1 MGFHHNAVWPQQHW
15 SAPIIRTV
23 TSAAGRKF
31 EGNCR
36 DIDRLLQIHQTEG
49 GTDRGRRVRLEV
61 LNKSAIVLL
70 TAFWEAYC
78 EDVAG
83 EALEYIVRHTKD
95 AGGLPQDLR
104 KAVAKELKEEPHEL
118 AVWRLADTG
127 WRTELASRLT
137 ALKEKRDRQLNT
149 PKTQQIDD
157 LFKQALGISDLPKSW
172 RWQRMS
178 ARRAGGKLDEFV
190 ELRGSI
196 AHRGH
201 GAAGVL
207 KSQVEEYYDHVKH
220 LVEKTD
226 ARVRDAIQATTGRVP
241 W

>member
-1 MGFHHNAVWPQQHW
+1 
-15 SAPIIRTV
+15 
-23 TSAAGRKF
+23 
-31 EGNCR
+31 
-36 DIDRLLQIHQTEG
+36 
-49 GTDRGRRVRLEV
+49 
-61 LNKSAIVLL
+61 
-70 TAFWEAYC
+70 
-78 EDVAG
+78 
-83 EALEYIVRHTKD
+83 
-95 AGGLPQDLR
+95 
-104 KAVAKELKEEPHEL
+104 
-118 AVWRLADTG
+118 
-127 WRTELASRLT
+127 
-137 ALKEKRDRQLNT
+137 
-149 PKTQQIDD
+149 
-157 LFKQALGISDLPKSW
+157 
-172 RWQRMS
+172 MS